1 MFVKLLL
8 CSSLTIIVSVFS
20 IDNQISKLNKTY
32 IQSFDI
38 IPKKYDIILTSLV
51 ERYKF
56 YGYCYLSIRIRSRI
70 RRIRLLLNRRYVND
84 IIMYNDPPKFTD
96 DGEMIVY
103 KIIEF
108 AKHNDITEYIFL
120 EYIFRGRY
128 IIKLTYSIR
137 DTCLF
142 KNFYKKDE
150 QQW

>member
-1 MFVKLLL
+1 
-8 CSSLTIIVSVFS
+8 
-20 IDNQISKLNKTY
+20 
-32 IQSFDI
+32 
-38 IPKKYDIILTSLV
+38 
-51 ERYKF
+51 
-56 YGYCYLSIRIRSRI
+56 
-70 RRIRLLLNRRYVND
+70 
-84 IIMYNDPPKFTD
+84 MYNDPPKFTF

-120 EYIFRGRY
+120 EYILPGHY

-137 DTCLF
+137 DNTGLF